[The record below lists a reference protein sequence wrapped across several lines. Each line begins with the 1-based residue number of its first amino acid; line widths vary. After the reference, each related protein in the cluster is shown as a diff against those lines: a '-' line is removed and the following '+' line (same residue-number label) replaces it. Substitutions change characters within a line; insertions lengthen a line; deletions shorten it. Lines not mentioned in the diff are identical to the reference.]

1 MWYVHLNECHEPIC
15 PVYEKRL
22 INIIAILVSP
32 HLLSHIVSHIISE
45 NHFKSQKCILVPIS
59 EVILQAHF
67 CFKGSSQPSYGKPQ
81 FHLCILYVKIVKEWV
96 SLEVIRGQWNISLFL
111 QSPKRKLTMVESF
124 FLFEERELQTNTVL
138 DSWILFWITSHFKD
152 IKIHNQLRII

>member
-1 MWYVHLNECHEPIC
+1 MWYVHLSECHEPIC

-22 INIIAILVSP
+22 INIIAILFFP
-32 HLLSHIVSHIISE
+32 HLVSHIVSHIISE
-45 NHFKSQKCILVPIS
+45 NHFKSRKCILVPIS
-59 EVILQAHF
+59 EVILQVYF

-81 FHLCILYVKIVKEWV
+81 FHLYILYVKIVKEWV

-111 QSPKRKLTMVESF
+111 QSPKRKLTTIVESF
-124 FLFEERELQTNTVL
+124 FLFEERVADKL

-152 IKIHNQLRII
+152 IKVRNQLHI